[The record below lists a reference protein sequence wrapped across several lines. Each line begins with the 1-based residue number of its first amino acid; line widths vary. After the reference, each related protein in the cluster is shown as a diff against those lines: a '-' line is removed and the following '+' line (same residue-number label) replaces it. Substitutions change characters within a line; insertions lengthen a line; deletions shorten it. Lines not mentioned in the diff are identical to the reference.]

1 MHCLSISSM
10 GKNLAV
16 EWINYQSN
24 FNRIVSVVC
33 VGGMIDEI
41 KSPCGPFGDCRVQRV
56 SVEVTVGEREGAELS
71 LP

>member
-10 GKNLAV
+10 GKNLAA

-41 KSPCGPFGDCRVQRV
+41 KSPRGPFGDYRVQRM